1 MSFHIKIE
9 SIHFLRIC
17 ILTSLLA
24 VPYQVRAQE
33 YFQMRC
39 IGVDVYNKDSMKIAK
54 ENVGKII
61 KISSNV
67 KSSYYN
73 RNKEERYYIGGNFYP
88 RRKSQTI
95 FENLGI
101 DYWCVYDRAIFSED
115 YLCLDII
122 ICRPLGRQTHYGAKC
137 KKITLHYRTTNLTKK

>member
-17 ILTSLLA
+17 ILTSLLV

-39 IGVDVYNKDSMKIAK
+39 IGVDVYNEDSMKIAK

-73 RNKEERYYIGGNFYP
+73 RIKKKDII
-88 RRKSQTI
+88 S
-95 FENLGI
+95 
-101 DYWCVYDRAIFSED
+101 VAIFIREEHLKL
-115 YLCLDII
+115 YL
-122 ICRPLGRQTHYGAKC
+122 
-137 KKITLHYRTTNLTKK
+137 KIWE

>member
-17 ILTSLLA
+17 ILTSLLV

-39 IGVDVYNKDSMKIAK
+39 IGVDVYNEDSMKIAK

-88 RRKSQTI
+88 RRTSQTI

-122 ICRPLGRQTHYGAKC
+122 ICRPLGRQTYYGAKC
-137 KKITLHYRTTNLTKK
+137 KKITLHYRSTNLTKK